1 MIRKKP
7 SLTDLVSLDELQEMQ
22 DSFSEV
28 ANVAVRTVDPQG
40 LDITKISSPPSLCSE
55 VFNNL
60 VLKEKVCGGC
70 RPTFLGGEGIVDDDL
85 SFECLPGLKNYLLPL
100 KVSLS
105 STKSLILGYIIIGP
119 VIFMKRRSKEEFKEV
134 AEAMGFDHYE
144 LWSLILELRVFSY
157 QGVHSFLSMIDNLT
171 GHILNLAY
179 AKFNMQKNVFGK
191 LSKKTPQKISLPVEQ
206 MKEFLE
212 LFLDLV
218 INVTKGNV
226 GSVMLFDRTKRSLVI
241 KAAHGLPEEV
251 IRETQVKIGEGVSG
265 LVAQTKKSF
274 LINEGA
280 ADKLIS
286 ERLTKPNLFSSMV
299 VPIRHRDDVYG
310 VVNVSSDKASAV
322 KFDESTLAFLTKAA
336 GLAGV
341 TLERIQAS

>member
-1 MIRKKP
+1 
-7 SLTDLVSLDELQEMQ
+7 
-22 DSFSEV
+22 
-28 ANVAVRTVDPQG
+28 
-40 LDITKISSPPSLCSE
+40 
-55 VFNNL
+55 
-60 VLKEKVCGGC
+60 
-70 RPTFLGGEGIVDDDL
+70 
-85 SFECLPGLKNYLLPL
+85 
-100 KVSLS
+100 
-105 STKSLILGYIIIGP
+105 
-119 VIFMKRRSKEEFKEV
+119 
-134 AEAMGFDHYE
+134 
-144 LWSLILELRVFSY
+144 
-157 QGVHSFLSMIDNLT
+157 MIDNLT